1 MRFTGGSV
9 AEEKRRNGKSFNP
22 KHWRICLSF
31 TFEEEQPDGSTKKK
45 RKRVSRITEGTKAQA
60 YELRDQLIE
69 DLDNQGNLLD
79 EVVQKQAEQATIEGM
94 TLTKMIQL
102 WHNSRITAGKASDRT
117 LSDDHNRLKR
127 IEAHLGNLP
136 IKDINA
142 QTIEATYAAIRSEG
156 NLSGT
161 TMNHIRT
168 LLKNVFQKAI
178 DHDYIYKNPCAH
190 VATPKRND
198 PNHRALS
205 AEDGARLLKAINTTK
220 LEAYAHLKA
229 KEARMMHIGKDRD
242 RTKIRGIHHIGCI
255 MAVRIGLATGL
266 RRGEVFALTWN
277 DVDLDRGTIHVG
289 HSVTNRD
296 KRKVPKTKAG
306 VRTVAVGP
314 ETLHHLAAWKTRQ
327 GSELSKL
334 SVQQTDET
342 PVCCS
347 DIGSRYRVNNFTHWW
362 DSWRKEN
369 KFEDLK
375 FHELRHTQATMLL
388 ANGVDVK
395 TVQTRLGH
403 ANPSITLGWYAH
415 AIPENDRAAADM
427 LGNLFGNTDDED
439 KGYRPK
445 SVSGFSSTSQF
456 RHRKVGV

>member
-9 AEEKRRNGKSFNP
+9 IEEKRRNGKSFNP

-31 TFEEEQPDGSTKKK
+31 TFDEEQLDGTTKKK

-60 YELRDQLIE
+60 YELRDQLIA
-69 DLDNQGNLLD
+69 DFDKQGNLLD
-79 EVVQKQAEQATIEGM
+79 EVVQKQVEQSTIEGM
-94 TLTKMIQL
+94 TLTKMIEL
-102 WHNSRITAGKASDRT
+102 WHNSRITAGKASERT
-117 LSDDHNRLKR
+117 LREDRNRLKR
-127 IEAHLGNLP
+127 IEAHIGNLP
-136 IKDINA
+136 VKDINA
-142 QTIEATYAAIRSEG
+142 QTIEATYAAIRNED
-156 NLSGT
+156 NLSDT
-161 TMNHIRT
+161 TMNHIHT

-178 DHDYIYKNPCAH
+178 DYDYIYKNPCAH

-198 PNHRALS
+198 PNRRALS
-205 AEDGARLLKAINTTK
+205 AEGGARLLKAINNTEIDAYAQ
-220 LEAYAHLKA
+220 LEA
-229 KEARMMHIGKDRD
+229 KEERMAHIGKDCG
-242 RTKIRGIHHIGCI
+242 RTKIRGIHHISCI

-266 RRGEVFALTWN
+266 RRGEVFALTWK
-277 DVDLDRGTIHVG
+277 DVDLSRGTIHVG

-306 VRTVAVGP
+306 IRTVSIDP
-314 ETLHHLAAWKTRQ
+314 ETVRHLEAWKTRQ
-327 GSELSKL
+327 AHELSKL
-334 SVQQTDET
+334 YVQQSDET

-347 DIGSRYRVNNFTHWW
+347 DIGSRYRVDNFTHWW
-362 DSWRKEN
+362 NSWRKEN
-369 KFEDLK
+369 KFKDLK

-427 LGNLFGNTDDED
+427 LGNLFGNTNEEE
-439 KGYRPK
+439 KSSTGGYRQK
-445 SVSGFSSTSQF
+445 SV
-456 RHRKVGV
+456 